1 MLYYEVSHGS
11 ENMKWAAIKKK
22 KKSNSS
28 NLGMSV

>member
-22 KKSNSS
+22 SNSS